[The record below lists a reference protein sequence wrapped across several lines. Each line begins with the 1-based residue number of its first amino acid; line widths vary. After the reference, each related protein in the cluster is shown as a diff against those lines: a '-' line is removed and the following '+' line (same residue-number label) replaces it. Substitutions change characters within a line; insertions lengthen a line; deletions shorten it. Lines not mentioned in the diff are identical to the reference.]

1 MMRGQRSPYFALVLL
16 LAACGG
22 STLLAACGG
31 STPPAEDPSS
41 AEPTSNTV
49 TPPPAPT
56 SDEDTPKADAES
68 KPKKEEVTE
77 PTFTDDMT
85 VEQAI
90 KAIPQGT
97 ERVNVDQ
104 ETLSKPLQEES
115 LYAPCKAGSTH
126 FTFKIAVWRG
136 KAVAIDMTTSPKSPK
151 LAECLKTQIRAIT
164 WPAKVPSL
172 NTVEY
177 SM

>member
-1 MMRGQRSPYFALVLL
+1 MTRGHRYHCFFLALS

-22 STLLAACGG
+22 SK
-31 STPPAEDPSS
+31 PPAEDPSTAAPAGDS
-41 AEPTSNTV
+41 AAAPTAA
-49 TPPPAPT
+49 TPPSDDSAPK
-56 SDEDTPKADAES
+56 PDAES
-68 KPKKEEVTE
+68 PPPKKEDAPE
-77 PTFTDDMT
+77 PTFTPDMS
-85 VEQAI
+85 VEDAI

-97 ERVNVDQ
+97 ERLNVDQ

>member
-1 MMRGQRSPYFALVLL
+1 MSWGPRHPFFALVLL
-16 LAACGG
+16 A
-22 STLLAACGG
+22 AACGG
-31 STPPAEDPSS
+31 STPPAEDPSAAS
-41 AEPTSNTV
+41 ASSNTV
-49 TPPPAPT
+49 EPPAPK
-56 SDEDTPKADAES
+56 SDDDAPKADAES
-68 KPKKEEVTE
+68 SPKKEVVPE
-77 PTFTDDMT
+77 PTFTPDMS
-85 VEQAI
+85 VEDAI

-115 LYAPCKAGSTH
+115 LYEPCKPGSTH
-126 FTFKIAVWRG
+126 FKLRIAVWRG
-136 KAVAIDMTTSPKSPK
+136 KAVAIDLTTTPKNPK
-151 LAECLKTQIRAIT
+151 LATCLKGRINDLT

>member
-1 MMRGQRSPYFALVLL
+1 M
-16 LAACGG
+16 
-22 STLLAACGG
+22 
-31 STPPAEDPSS
+31 
-41 AEPTSNTV
+41 PTAPEV
-49 TPPPAPT
+49 TPPP
-56 SDEDTPKADAES
+56 DEPEAKPDAEEG
-68 KPKKEEVTE
+68 KAKKEEAVE
-77 PTFTDDMT
+77 PTFTPDMT

-90 KAIPQGT
+90 KAIPQSA

-115 LYAPCKAGSTH
+115 LYAPCKPGANH
-126 FTFKIAVWRG
+126 FTLRIAVWRG
-136 KAVAIDMTTSPKSPK
+136 KAVAIDLTTAPKNAK
-151 LAECLKTQIRAIT
+151 LAECLKTRIRELT